1 MARSKNVFVEL
12 AARAREGDAAARR
25 EFRVLFAPQAVRM
38 VRQTLRPGAA
48 ATPFARRIVDEARRV
63 ASGSPAAPAADALIH
78 QVARALTDWIVAGL
92 ESAAGTAARDTVCDL

>member
-63 ASGSPAAPAADALIH
+63 AGAAPTSHAAGPDGDALIH

-92 ESAAGTAARDTVCDL
+92 ESAA